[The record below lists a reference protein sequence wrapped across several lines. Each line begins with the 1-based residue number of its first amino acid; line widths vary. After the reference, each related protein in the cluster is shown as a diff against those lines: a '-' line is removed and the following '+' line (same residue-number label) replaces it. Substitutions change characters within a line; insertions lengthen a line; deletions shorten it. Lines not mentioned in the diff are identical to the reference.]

1 MLPSA
6 LSRSESFRSV
16 HVGRSQY
23 SRCCHLFGAL
33 WFCSF
38 SSGTRTRPLTQSPEF
53 GFCLFSSWNGFDFV
67 YVDPIRADGQT
78 TNVVFLPGFVHSEP
92 NSNVSRQSGPG
103 SEVNSYG
110 SRNGSGPVCL
120 GGWQT
125 GARTD
130 GTRGKLGLLLRS
142 VFGPAAQRF
151 THCSSHVAP
160 HKRFHSGSHSV
171 LVFWPAPGQLSEPQQ
186 LRPAGVGWVPK
197 RASRHRSAS
206 GGTPSG
212 PDSAFPLLQSE
223 P

>member
-92 NSNVSRQSGPG
+92 NSNVSRQSGP
-103 SEVNSYG
+103 V
-110 SRNGSGPVCL
+110 
-120 GGWQT
+120 
-125 GARTD
+125 
-130 GTRGKLGLLLRS
+130 
-142 VFGPAAQRF
+142 
-151 THCSSHVAP
+151 
-160 HKRFHSGSHSV
+160 
-171 LVFWPAPGQLSEPQQ
+171 
-186 LRPAGVGWVPK
+186 
-197 RASRHRSAS
+197 
-206 GGTPSG
+206 
-212 PDSAFPLLQSE
+212 
-223 P
+223 